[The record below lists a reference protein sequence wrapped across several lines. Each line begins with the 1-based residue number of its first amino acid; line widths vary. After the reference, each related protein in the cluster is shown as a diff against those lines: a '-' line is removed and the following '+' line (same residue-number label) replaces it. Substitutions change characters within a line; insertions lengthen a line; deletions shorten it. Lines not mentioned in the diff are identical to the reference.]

1 MLDQVFLCFNREE
14 RRGDAKL
21 PGWSD
26 MMNGFAAES
35 LRHPN
40 FSCLPRSIYCSIY
53 CSKSALKAV
62 MMARSHI
69 SG

>member
-1 MLDQVFLCFNREE
+1 MLDQVFLYFNREE

-21 PGWSD
+21 LGLFD

-40 FSCLPRSIYCSIY
+40 FLCPPRSIYCSKI
-53 CSKSALKAV
+53 ALKV
-62 MMARSHI
+62 IMMARSHI